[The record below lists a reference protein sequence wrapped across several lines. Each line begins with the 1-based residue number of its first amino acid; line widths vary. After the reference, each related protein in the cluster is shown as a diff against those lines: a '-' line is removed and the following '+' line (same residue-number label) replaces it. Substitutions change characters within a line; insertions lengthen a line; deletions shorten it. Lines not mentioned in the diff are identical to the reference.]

1 MGWIARRGVLLLVA
15 ALAIGAAPEDDPDF
29 GAEKLGRIETL
40 VNEVAALRDTAIKQG
55 EAIRL
60 SCVSEKL
67 KRLRVVATSARHQAD
82 IWPKNFA
89 DPKLR
94 TKAANDI
101 NELEARA
108 KALTA
113 EAHACV
119 EVRPDELKVQ
129 MITNL
134 PHMPPPGTVPPPPF
148 ERPPLASPF

>member
-1 MGWIARRGVLLLVA
+1 VGWIVRRGVWLLFA

-40 VNEVAALRDTAIKQG
+40 VNEAAALRDTAIKQG

-67 KRLRVVATSARHQAD
+67 KRLRVIATSARHQAD
-82 IWPKNFA
+82 IWPRNFA

-94 TKAANDI
+94 TKAAKEI

-119 EVRPDELKVQ
+119 EVRPDELKVEVV
-129 MITNL
+129 TDL
-134 PHMPPPGTVPPPPF
+134 PHMPPPGVPPPPPI